1 MGLIR
6 EERKGLEEGEKDA
19 SSFSFLG
26 EETAEEEECGLSS
39 SLSSLVLRSS
49 ATLSEISRWVAAG
62 LDSSL
67 LEEAILFMVEATP
80 MSMFSMPMLP
90 ASLSSTAF
98 SRFLLLA
105 LAGWGAVWRRGVS
118 IFLLLLVRF
127 STKTGLLLLL
137 LVLVNGGEGEGRH
150 IGGRPMTDVSFDW
163 IPRETSSWKT
173 GASENYPQPSVC
185 WSTGRGVNKMLRK
198 YCFLG
203 PERHFG
209 RERFGKSLNMKL
221 TRSILGADGD
231 DCNVRYRGKGGG
243 NCSAVLWK
251 GGESGN
257 IDGDDCER
265 GKG

>member
-118 IFLLLLVRF
+118 IFLLLVRF
-127 STKTGLLLLL
+127 STKTGLLLLLLL

-185 WSTGRGVNKMLRK
+185 WSTGRGVNKMLRLGK
-198 YCFLG
+198 YCFWDQKDILA
-203 PERHFG
+203 
-209 RERFGKSLNMKL
+209 GKDLAK
-221 TRSILGADGD
+221 
-231 DCNVRYRGKGGG
+231 V
-243 NCSAVLWK
+243 
-251 GGESGN
+251 
-257 IDGDDCER
+257 
-265 GKG
+265 